1 MISRRTLVSGL
12 ALAGA
17 AGLRGLRPEPAWAE
31 PPPET
36 TTLRIGVN
44 PGTCLAPVYAA
55 EDVLAAE
62 GFRDV
67 RYVGFKKAPE
77 QYQALAD
84 GQIDVMQA
92 TALPLLVRL
101 DQGDPIV
108 TLAGI
113 HVGCFELFGG
123 DRIRGVRDLKGKSV
137 AVTGLGSGRHVLLS
151 LMLAHIGL
159 DPRRDVR
166 LVEDPPA
173 DAIQLLADGKLDAFM
188 AFPPEPQELRA
199 RKIGHVVVDTARDR
213 PWSQYFCCVL
223 AGNREFVRAR
233 PVATKRLM
241 RAVLKATDLCVTQPD
256 RVARLLVAKKFA
268 PREDYAFQALKEI
281 PYDRWR
287 QYDPEATLNYY
298 ALRLHELGMVK
309 AIPQKLIAQGTDWR
323 FLNELKRELKG

>member
-101 DQGDPIV
+101 NQGDPSSPWPASTSAASSCSEAI
-108 TLAGI
+108 
-113 HVGCFELFGG
+113 
-123 DRIRGVRDLKGKSV
+123 
-137 AVTGLGSGRHVLLS
+137 GSAAS
-151 LMLAHIGL
+151 
-159 DPRRDVR
+159 
-166 LVEDPPA
+166 
-173 DAIQLLADGKLDAFM
+173 
-188 AFPPEPQELRA
+188 
-199 RKIGHVVVDTARDR
+199 
-213 PWSQYFCCVL
+213 
-223 AGNREFVRAR
+223 
-233 PVATKRLM
+233 
-241 RAVLKATDLCVTQPD
+241 
-256 RVARLLVAKKFA
+256 
-268 PREDYAFQALKEI
+268 
-281 PYDRWR
+281 
-287 QYDPEATLNYY
+287 
-298 ALRLHELGMVK
+298 
-309 AIPQKLIAQGTDWR
+309 GT
-323 FLNELKRELKG
+323 